1 MHATTVLLGMDKGL
15 DATHELLPGDGPWLL
30 LGARQPLC
38 RGPHQ
43 TSVLKP

>member
-1 MHATTVLLGMDKGL
+1 MHAITVLLGEDKDS
-15 DATHELLPGDGPWLL
+15 DATHELLLGDALWLL